1 MNFIVNRTFYQQFLW
16 DWESS
21 INNNIYQKKLPS
33 VSRGLAVIITR
44 LGQNSLASTLDLTNN
59 TSLDFC

>member
-1 MNFIVNRTFYQQFLW
+1 MLAKGTFLMNFAVNRTFYRQFLW

-33 VSRGLAVIITR
+33 VSRGLAVI
-44 LGQNSLASTLDLTNN
+44 D
-59 TSLDFC
+59 